1 MVNKKMTKN
10 KEDVLEKRNN
20 NLERYKNYI
29 DKCKIAVFFWEKIN
43 MILEKEYVF
52 ESVNKDLCDKIVS
65 EINIE
70 GFSLKFISRSLVFN
84 IKNNNKN
91 VFGEWDNENSVLS
104 LEDFYALD
112 FSNLIRKKI
121 DVIKQD
127 IKSKQNLINILE
139 NDDIINEY
147 INVLDTI
154 ESLKERKEEL
164 RSLLN
169 FN

>member
-1 MVNKKMTKN
+1 MKMTKN
-10 KEDVLEKRNN
+10 KEYVLEEKDN

-29 DKCKIAVFFWEKIN
+29 NKCKMAVFFWEKID
-43 MILEKEYVF
+43 MILEKEHVF
-52 ESVNKDLCDKIVS
+52 EPINKDLCDKIVS

-112 FSNLIRKKI
+112 FSNLIKEKI

-127 IKSKQNLINILE
+127 IKLKQKLISVLE

>member
-1 MVNKKMTKN
+1 MKMTKN
-10 KEDVLEKRNN
+10 KEYVLEEKDN

-29 DKCKIAVFFWEKIN
+29 NKCKMAVFFWEKID
-43 MILEKEYVF
+43 MILEKEHVF
-52 ESVNKDLCDKIVS
+52 EPINKDLCDKIVS

-112 FSNLIRKKI
+112 FSNLIKEKI

-127 IKSKQNLINILE
+127 IKSKQKLISVLE

-147 INVLDTI
+147 INVLDAI

>member
-1 MVNKKMTKN
+1 M
-10 KEDVLEKRNN
+10 LS
-20 NLERYKNYI
+20 Y
-29 DKCKIAVFFWEKIN
+29 
-43 MILEKEYVF
+43 
-52 ESVNKDLCDKIVS
+52 
-65 EINIE
+65 
-70 GFSLKFISRSLVFN
+70 FN

-104 LEDFYALD
+104 LEDFYVLD

>member
-1 MVNKKMTKN
+1 MKMTKN
-10 KEDVLEKRNN
+10 KEYVLEERDND
-20 NLERYKNYI
+20 LERYKNYI
-29 DKCKIAVFFWEKIN
+29 NKCKTAIFFWEKIN

-52 ESVNKDLCDKIVS
+52 ETMNNNLCNKIIS

-91 VFGEWDNENSVLS
+91 IFGEYDNENSVLS

-112 FSNLIRKKI
+112 FSNLIKEKI

-127 IKSKQNLINILE
+127 IKSKQKLISFLE

>member
-1 MVNKKMTKN
+1 MKMTKN
-10 KEDVLEKRNN
+10 KEYILEERDSD
-20 NLERYKNYI
+20 LERYRNYI

-52 ESVNKDLCDKIVS
+52 EPINKDLCDKIVS

-112 FSNLIRKKI
+112 FSNLIKEKI

-127 IKSKQNLINILE
+127 IKSKQKLISFLE

>member
-1 MVNKKMTKN
+1 MTKN
-10 KEDVLEKRNN
+10 KEYVLEERDN

-29 DKCKIAVFFWEKIN
+29 NKCKIAVFFWEKIN
-43 MILEKEYVF
+43 MILEKEHVF
-52 ESVNKDLCDKIVS
+52 EPVNNDLCDKIVS

-70 GFSLKFISRSLVFN
+70 GFSLEFVSRSLVFN

-112 FSNLIRKKI
+112 FSNLIKEKI

-127 IKSKQNLINILE
+127 IKSKQKLINILE

-164 RSLLN
+164 RSLLK